1 MAPKRVDREEK
12 QQAIVGAA
20 VEVFARRG
28 FTAATIEEIARA
40 AGLGKG
46 TVYQYFQSKD
56 DLFFAVFRG
65 FVGQLLE
72 QARGLAAGAAPS
84 AAARLRTILV
94 GLMDID
100 EDARRLFSLTFE
112 FWAASASAA
121 PALRARVASA
131 FRDSYAELGVMVAET
146 IRDGVAR
153 GEFDPAV
160 DVGAVTAVLI
170 GSMDGLWLQ
179 AWFDP
184 TINPARMAARFLDV
198 VLRGL
203 ARPGAARVEGER

>member
-1 MAPKRVDREEK
+1 MTPKRVDREEK

-20 VEVFARRG
+20 LEVFARRG
-28 FTAATIEEIARA
+28 FTAATIEEIART

-46 TVYQYFQSKD
+46 TVYQYFGSKD
-56 DLFFAVFRG
+56 DLFFAVFQA
-65 FVGQLLE
+65 FVGQVGQ
-72 QARGLAAGAAPS
+72 QARGLAAGPALS
-84 AAARLRTILV
+84 AAGRLRTLIV

-100 EDARRLFSLTFE
+100 DEARRLFSLTFE
-112 FWAASASAA
+112 FWAAAASGA
-121 PALRARVASA
+121 PALRTRVASL

-170 GSMDGLWLQ
+170 GSMDGLYLQ

-184 TINPARMAARFLDV
+184 TINPARMAQRFVDV

-203 ARPGAARVEGER
+203 ARPDAKGDR